1 MNASIFSEV
10 IGKNYIHK
18 HICLFARAK
27 ITDFYVHMSFQ
38 LNWVNIKDVQLL
50 DYMVI

>member
-1 MNASIFSEV
+1 MHI
-10 IGKNYIHK
+10 Y
-18 HICLFARAK
+18 ICLFTASK

-38 LNWVNIKDVQLL
+38 LNWVNTKDVQLL